1 MHGRRMIR
9 RRAWPLLLLSLAFAG
24 CRLLRRPNPQLPPEL
39 VPPEGPTAAAAG
51 PRLAPEPAAPG
62 SPPQGDAAPVA
73 PPSGSVA
80 LEAAASPPAVERP
93 AVALPAMPPP
103 AEGKSGP
110 ILIEPLDRIPA
121 GAELPALPDDERYRR
136 ALRQWHLGP
145 VRYIILKQEE
155 DLFRTL
161 KTDEDR
167 LGFIED
173 FWSRRD
179 RQPKTDEN
187 EDRAEFWR
195 RVADADRQFI
205 DATRSG
211 WKTDRGR
218 IWILMGAPDQV
229 ENFQQRGKG
238 PDVVRWIYR
247 ERPSPVLEPNFVV
260 AFRRSPSGEWEL
272 SNSPADFDPI
282 FRDMIATMEPLN
294 LSNPFSSTGIA
305 TQEVQEFLPRLS
317 LYLDLGQ
324 ALAPPELYRLRSAE
338 PVVETRE
345 VFGAMD
351 LRTSFEFLSPAP
363 GGGIRTGVVV
373 GVLKGSLVSERDADE
388 ADSNLTIDLS
398 LYPGDTEDAARVI
411 RIRDSFGASRENFVA
426 TAGSRLLYRAETT
439 LEPGPH
445 LAVYRLLDRTSGQA
459 AQARETIT
467 VPERFAG
474 DDLNLSSI
482 ILARQM
488 TPFDASLERPDAFTL
503 GRFRVVPNL
512 DATYRNGGLLALYYQ
527 VHGAAFDPASGR
539 RHLDVALS
547 FAAQQG
553 ETWLELGDPIVY
565 HDQENPQG
573 WSAPMRDWPPATYRV
588 TITVTDRIAGA
599 AATGY
604 AHFRVLPGS

>member
-1 MHGRRMIR
+1 MISR
-9 RRAWPLLLLSLAFAG
+9 TVGPLLLILALAG
-24 CRLLRRPNPQLPPEL
+24 CSLLRRPNPQLPPEL
-39 VPPEGPTAAAAG
+39 APPEGPTAAAAG
-51 PRLAPEPAAPG
+51 PRLEPETATTTATPASG
-62 SPPQGDAAPVA
+62 AAGPEA
-73 PPSGSVA
+73 TTPAGSVA
-80 LEAAASPPAVERP
+80 TEGSSLPSPAERP
-93 AVALPAMPPP
+93 AVALPNMPPP
-103 AEGKSGP
+103 SEGKSGP
-110 ILIEPLDRIPA
+110 ILIEPLDRVPA
-121 GAELPALPDDERYRR
+121 GADLPALPDDERYRR
-136 ALRQWHLGP
+136 ALRQWHQGP

-155 DLFRTL
+155 DLFRRL
-161 KTDEDR
+161 ETDEDR

-173 FWSRRD
+173 FWARRD
-179 RQPKTDEN
+179 RQPETDEN

-205 DATRSG
+205 DSTRTG
-211 WKTDRGR
+211 WRTDRGR
-218 IWILMGAPDQV
+218 IWILMGPPDQV
-229 ENFQQRGKG
+229 ETFLQRGKG
-238 PDVVRWIYR
+238 PDVLRWTYR
-247 ERPSPVLEPNFVV
+247 ERPNPVLEPNFIV

-282 FRDMIATMEPLN
+282 FRDMIATIEPLN
-294 LSNPFSSTGIA
+294 LSQPFSSARFG
-305 TQEVQEFLPRLS
+305 TQGVQEFLPRLS

-363 GGGIRTGVVV
+363 DGGVRTGVVV

-388 ADSNLTIDLS
+388 ADSNLGIDLS
-398 LYPGDTEDAARVI
+398 IYPGDTEDPAHVVRV
-411 RIRDSFGASRENFVA
+411 RDGFGASRENYVA
-426 TAGSRLLYRAETT
+426 TAGSRLLFRAETT

-459 AQARETIT
+459 AQARETIV

-474 DDLNLSSI
+474 DELILSSI

-488 TPFDASLERPDAFTL
+488 SPFDPSLERSDAFTL

-527 VHGAAFDPASGR
+527 VHGALFDPATGR
-539 RHLDVALS
+539 RHVDVALH

-553 ETWLELGDPIVY
+553 ESWLELGDPIVY

-588 TITVTDRIAGA
+588 TITVTDRIAGT
-599 AATGY
+599 ATTGFAY
-604 AHFRVLPGS
+604 FRVLPGS